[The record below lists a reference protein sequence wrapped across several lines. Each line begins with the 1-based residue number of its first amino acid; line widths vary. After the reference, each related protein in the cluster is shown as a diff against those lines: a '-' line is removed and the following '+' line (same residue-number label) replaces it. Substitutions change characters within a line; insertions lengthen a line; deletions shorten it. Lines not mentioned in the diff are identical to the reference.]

1 MSFRFGKE
9 TKYSIRRLDN
19 VKVSPTIFF
28 LNPKFLDYFGQS
40 MESQNLIPKKYKI
53 K

>member
-9 TKYSIRRLDN
+9 TKYTFRRLDI

-28 LNPKFLDYFGQS
+28 LNPKFLDYFGQVGEPKS
-40 MESQNLIPKKYKI
+40 YSKKYII